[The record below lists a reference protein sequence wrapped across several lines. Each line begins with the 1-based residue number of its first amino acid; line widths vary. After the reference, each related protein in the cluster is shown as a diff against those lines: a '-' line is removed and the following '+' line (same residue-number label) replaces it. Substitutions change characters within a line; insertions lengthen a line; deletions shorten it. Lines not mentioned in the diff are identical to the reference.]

1 MYRST
6 PGQPKAGAALRILLV
21 DPHSVYRRGLR
32 SIIAEAMPG
41 TEILEAGTLNQ
52 GLADV
57 RSIEPVDVL
66 LVDLD
71 QPSFRS
77 VHLLKQAFE
86 VSPKTRFAIISGSD
100 TRQSIL
106 ASLAAGF
113 HGFISKQQPDG
124 DILQAIRDIASGR
137 IYVPPTLAETEAGDA
152 PSDRSAEVPNAI
164 APAVKSDADLLSLT
178 PRQREVLSHLAL
190 GRSNKEIAQALH
202 IAEATTKGARGRV
215 VAGAGCAQPHGS
227 RLQGRQARQRAG
239 SFRTIQPGPGR
250 GHDGPGGPAHAA
262 AAPDRRKAGCP
273 RTRCS
278 ASAQA
283 VVGGLTHTAKSCL
296 SRRAHCQLF
305 VSIAAGPR
313 SPLSRSRYASF
324 WPSTTMRAKR

>member
-6 PGQPKAGAALRILLV
+6 PGQSKAGAALRILLV

-32 SIIAEAMPG
+32 SIIAESMPG

-152 PSDRSAEVPNAI
+152 PSDRSAEVPDAI

-202 IAEATTKGARGRV
+202 IAEATTKV
-215 VAGAGCAQPHGS
+215 
-227 RLQGRQARQRAG
+227 
-239 SFRTIQPGPGR
+239 
-250 GHDGPGGPAHAA
+250 HAA
-262 AAPDRRKAGCP
+262 ALLRALGARNRTEAAFKAGKLVNALGRSAPSSPGPAAATTVREDRRTLPLRLIDAKPVARAP
-273 RTRCS
+273 AARLRRKPS
-278 ASAQA
+278 S
-283 VVGGLTHTAKSCL
+283 VG
-296 SRRAHCQLF
+296 
-305 VSIAAGPR
+305 
-313 SPLSRSRYASF
+313 
-324 WPSTTMRAKR
+324 